1 MSRVEEKGKK
11 SRLKLF
17 VPLAFFMTFCI
28 LLYVGLF
35 MESKKELPSALL
47 NDPVPEFSLPTLKKP
62 TETVTQADLKG
73 QVYLLNVWGSWC
85 PACKVEHPY
94 LVKLAKKGVRI
105 IGLSYKDEDA
115 DALRWLQRL
124 DDPYEF
130 NIVDKEGRLGVN
142 LGVYGAPETF
152 LVDKNGII
160 RYKHVGIVDPRVWVE
175 ILKPKY
181 ERLQKDAI
189 Q

>member
-1 MSRVEEKGKK
+1 MSNDKTVKK

-17 VPLAFFMTFCI
+17 LPLAFFLTFCI

-35 MESKKELPSALL
+35 LEDKKELPSALL
-47 NDPVPEFSLPTLKKP
+47 NDPVPEFSLPKLKQP
-62 TETVTQADLKG
+62 NEIVTQETLKG

-94 LVKLAKKGVRI
+94 LVKLAKRGVRI

-124 DDPYEF
+124 EDPYTF
-130 NIVDKEGRLGVN
+130 NIVDKDGRLGVD

-152 LVDKNGII
+152 LVDKKGII
-160 RYKHVGIVDPRVWVE
+160 RYKHVGIVDQRVWVE
-175 ILKPKY
+175 VLKPKY
-181 ERLQKDAI
+181 GQLQKEVL
-189 Q
+189 